1 MENSIN
7 AIYCDPNAFVNKQ
20 SKEPPKKVV
29 FQEPYDCLPKFYIDN
44 KFTKHGCE
52 CVPTHKTKSNTNNLN
67 TNSSP
72 PAFSGFDFKKMLP
85 IFANLLNKNSSGLSG
100 IVSLL
105 SGSKSGNLNNEP
117 LTDALQNLL
126 GSGGMDIGKLLGL
139 FSGGTSG
146 NKKGLFDL
154 FNKPN
159 KTKKEIKSTDFE
171 INNYTRVN

>member
-44 KFTKHGCE
+44 KFTKHSSE
-52 CVPTHKTKSNTNNLN
+52 CVPTHKTKSNIHDLN
-67 TNSSP
+67 ANSSP
-72 PAFSGFDFKKMLP
+72 PALSSFDFKKILP
-85 IFANLLNKNSSGLSG
+85 LFANLLNKNSSGLSG

-105 SGSKSGNLNNEP
+105 GGAKDANLNNES
-117 LTDALQNLL
+117 LTGVLQNLL
-126 GSGGMDIGKLLGL
+126 GSGNMNIGKLLGL
-139 FSGGTSG
+139 FSGNNSG
-146 NKKGLFDL
+146 SKKGLFGL
-154 FNKPN
+154 FDNPN
-159 KTKKEIKSTDFE
+159 KIKKEIKPTDFE